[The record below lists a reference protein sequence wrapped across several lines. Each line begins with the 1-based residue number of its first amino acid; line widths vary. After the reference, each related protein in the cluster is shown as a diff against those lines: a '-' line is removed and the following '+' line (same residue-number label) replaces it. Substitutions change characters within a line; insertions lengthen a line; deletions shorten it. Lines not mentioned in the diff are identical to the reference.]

1 VRLRDGGCGGIG
13 TSEVAAY
20 ERAERREGSVSEVR
34 SVVSS
39 LGNWDWD

>member
-1 VRLRDGGCGGIG
+1 VGFSEIEGRRVWWIG

-34 SVVSS
+34 SVVFS
-39 LGNWDWD
+39 